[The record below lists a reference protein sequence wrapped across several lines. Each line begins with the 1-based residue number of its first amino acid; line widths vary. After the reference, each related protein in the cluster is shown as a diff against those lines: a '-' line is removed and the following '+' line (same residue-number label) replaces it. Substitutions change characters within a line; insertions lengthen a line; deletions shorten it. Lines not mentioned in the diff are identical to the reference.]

1 MRAIWKGSISFGLVN
16 IPIALYPATR
26 KEELSFRL
34 LRRSDLSPV
43 NYKRVAEKDGKEVPW
58 DEIVKGYEYEKGK
71 YVVLKNEDFQRVDLE
86 ATQTVDIQDFVDQEE
101 IDPIFFYKPYYL
113 EPQKGGDK
121 AYVLLRDA
129 LAESK
134 KVGIAKVVIKTRQYL
149 AGVKAED
156 GVLVLEL
163 MHFAEEL
170 ADSDKLHVPKK
181 IEPGKREINMAKAL
195 IDSMSSK
202 WDPEKYRDDYREA
215 LMEVIEE
222 KVEAGGKE
230 IEAKP
235 KPKRQPTK
243 VIDLV
248 SVLQKSLEQT
258 GAKTRSTTP
267 KIDNSMKKI
276 FLATIAF
283 IFMASLI
290 KAEPLSP
297 AEVKNLLAR
306 IRQERAA
313 APQVQADFQEEKTMR
328 LMNKPIVSSGK
339 VSFQMPNKFR
349 REVKGSSPSVTV
361 SDGQQLWIYYP
372 NFKSAERY
380 SLGKR
385 SPLDSVIAAINTA
398 LNLENVEGSFH
409 IAATKIDPPKAGYEL
424 DLTPR
429 SPSMKRMFQ
438 KLKVQINDD
447 LLLQHTE
454 MLQPNGDRVVTVYSN
469 QTRVPIPASTF
480 EFTPPARTEVSS
492 PLGR

>member
-86 ATQTVDIQDFVDQEE
+86 ATQTVDIQDFVDQED
-101 IDPIFFYKPYYL
+101 IDPMFFYKPYYL

-129 LAESK
+129 LEESK

-170 ADSDKLHVPKK
+170 ADSDQLHVPKK

-202 WDPEKYRDDYREA
+202 WNPEKYRDDYREA

-230 IEAKP
+230 IEEKP
-235 KPKRQPTK
+235 KKAPKPTK

-258 GAKTRSTTP
+258 GAKRKASAKSHAKQKQP
-267 KIDNSMKKI
+267 AKK
-276 FLATIAF
+276 
-283 IFMASLI
+283 
-290 KAEPLSP
+290 
-297 AEVKNLLAR
+297 
-306 IRQERAA
+306 AA
-313 APQVQADFQEEKTMR
+313 
-328 LMNKPIVSSGK
+328 
-339 VSFQMPNKFR
+339 
-349 REVKGSSPSVTV
+349 
-361 SDGQQLWIYYP
+361 
-372 NFKSAERY
+372 
-380 SLGKR
+380 
-385 SPLDSVIAAINTA
+385 
-398 LNLENVEGSFH
+398 
-409 IAATKIDPPKAGYEL
+409 
-424 DLTPR
+424 
-429 SPSMKRMFQ
+429 
-438 KLKVQINDD
+438 
-447 LLLQHTE
+447 
-454 MLQPNGDRVVTVYSN
+454 
-469 QTRVPIPASTF
+469 
-480 EFTPPARTEVSS
+480 
-492 PLGR
+492 